1 MPLTKFDLCSNALM
15 LIGAEAVTDFDGG
28 TPESS
33 AAAQFFQTTADNWLS
48 LYDWQFAT
56 TTVQL
61 SRLEAAPADVWD
73 AAYSQPSGAIKIQN
87 VKVNDLPIPYDR
99 FQDKIHCNAAVADEV
114 YCDYTW
120 SIGVEYWPPYFVE
133 LMEMAL
139 AKKFSTVL
147 AAKIDF
153 KNTFDED
160 LQTQFRFA
168 KNADARQQTT
178 KKLNMKGRGSI
189 IEARRA

>member
-15 LIGAEAVTDFDGG
+15 LIGAETITDFSGSS
-28 TPESS
+28 TESA

-61 SRLEAAPADVWD
+61 SRLEAAPANAWD
-73 AAYSQPSGAIKIQN
+73 AAYQAPSEAIKIQN
-87 VKVNDLPIPYDR
+87 VKVNDIPITYDR
-99 FQDKIHCNAAVADEV
+99 FNDKIHCDAAVSDEV
-114 YCDYTW
+114 FCDYTR
-120 SIGVEYWPPYFVE
+120 SMEVEYWPPYFVE
-133 LMEMAL
+133 LVEASL

-153 KNTFDED
+153 KTTFNTDVE
-160 LQTQFRFA
+160 TQFRLA

-178 KKLNMKGRGSI
+178 KRINLRGRGSLMA
-189 IEARRA
+189 ARRA